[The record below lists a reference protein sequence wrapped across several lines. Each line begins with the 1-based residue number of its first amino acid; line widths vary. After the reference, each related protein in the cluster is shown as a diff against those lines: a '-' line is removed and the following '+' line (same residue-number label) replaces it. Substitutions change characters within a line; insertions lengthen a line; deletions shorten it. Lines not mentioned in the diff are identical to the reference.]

1 MSNFKPVIT
10 FKGND
15 DLKKAWVEG
24 SISDENLYKTEDTGR
39 YFRYDP
45 DEEMLVEITEPEA
58 EESQG
63 VLIWWLSR
71 WDVRTAQ
78 NLIEMIG
85 DSDRIPPLPGIVQT
99 IIFQIGA
106 GQEFSGQLI
115 VPAHLRHRVD
125 PDTVDDVRDDQS
137 IKEILRDGFIG
148 VPFEVYHYDAIRRW
162 PGLIT
167 TMSLSY
173 ASPTQV
179 QAQLDG

>member
-24 SISDENLYKTEDTGR
+24 SINDENLYKTEDTGR

-71 WDVRTAQ
+71 
-78 NLIEMIG
+78 
-85 DSDRIPPLPGIVQT
+85 
-99 IIFQIGA
+99 
-106 GQEFSGQLI
+106 
-115 VPAHLRHRVD
+115 
-125 PDTVDDVRDDQS
+125 
-137 IKEILRDGFIG
+137 
-148 VPFEVYHYDAIRRW
+148 
-162 PGLIT
+162 
-167 TMSLSY
+167 
-173 ASPTQV
+173 
-179 QAQLDG
+179 